1 MLKSGIKKLSIISL
15 LTFLLFPSFT
25 LAYSDYIIAGGNNVG
40 IELSTNGIIIAGTYK
55 VNDQNPALDA
65 GLKPGDIIKSI
76 NGKKVTSIEEMTNI
90 INSSSDKNISIKY
103 LRNNKEKDTTLNL
116 VYDNNQYKT
125 GLYVKDSIFGIGTI
139 SYIDP
144 NTKIYGAL
152 GHEITDKT
160 TKKIIDT
167 ENGKIYDS
175 TVTSIHRSSNGTP
188 GEKTAKFDANN
199 ILGNISENTI
209 HGIFGT
215 YNDIDTNE
223 KLYKVANPSE
233 IKTGDAQIL
242 TVLDGK
248 SINAYDIS
256 ILKIDNSSSTKNI
269 LFQVTDKELLKTS
282 GGIVQGMSGSPI
294 IQGDNIIGAVTH
306 VVIDNPEKG
315 YGIFITNMLEE
326 GEN

>member
-25 LAYSDYIIAGGNNVG
+25 LAYSDYIIAGGNNIG